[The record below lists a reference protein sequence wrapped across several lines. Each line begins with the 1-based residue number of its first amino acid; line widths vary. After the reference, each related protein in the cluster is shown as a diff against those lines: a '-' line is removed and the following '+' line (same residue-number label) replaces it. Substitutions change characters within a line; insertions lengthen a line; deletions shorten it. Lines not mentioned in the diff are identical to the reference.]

1 MSGEDAPDQDG
12 EMAAQLQRGDATGVE
27 ALYDKYGRLAFGLAF
42 RILNDRT
49 AAEDVVQEA
58 FLGLWR
64 NAGSFDSGRGNL
76 RGWLLSIVHNRAIDR
91 LRGTT
96 RMRKETQIETVE
108 RLVGA
113 PDAWETVSAHLER
126 SQIREG
132 FASLPQSQR
141 QTLELAYFGG
151 YTHLE
156 IAGKMGVPLGTVK
169 GRMRMGLEKM
179 RTFLQARGVTAW
191 QG

>member
-1 MSGEDAPDQDG
+1 MSGGDAPDQDG
-12 EMAAQLQRGDATGVE
+12 EMAAQLQRGDAVGVE
-27 ALYDKYGRLAFGLAF
+27 ALYDKYGRLAFSLAY
-42 RILNDRT
+42 RILGDRT

-64 NAGSFDSGRGNL
+64 NARAFDPNRGNI
-76 RGWLLSIVHNRAIDR
+76 RSWLLSIVHNRAIDR
-91 LRGTT
+91 FRGTT
-96 RMRKETQIETVE
+96 RIRKESQIEAVE
-108 RLVGA
+108 RLIEA

-126 SQIREG
+126 GQIREG
-132 FASLPQSQR
+132 FDSLPEAQR
-141 QTLELAYFGG
+141 ETLELAYFGG

-156 IAGKMGVPLGTVK
+156 IAARMGVPLGTVK

-191 QG
+191 QS

>member
-1 MSGEDAPDQDG
+1 MSGGIAPDEDVQ
-12 EMAAQLQRGDATGVE
+12 MAAQLQRGEPSGVE
-27 ALYDKYGRLAFGLAF
+27 GLYDKYGRLAYGLAY
-42 RILNDRT
+42 RVLSDRT

-64 NAGSFDSGRGNL
+64 NSGSFDPSRDNV

-96 RMRKETQIETVE
+96 RLRKETQIEIVE
-108 RLVGA
+108 QVLEA
-113 PDAWETVSAHLER
+113 PDTWETVSIHLQQK
-126 SQIREG
+126 QIREG
-132 FASLPQSQR
+132 FAQLPEAQR

-156 IAGKMGVPLGTVK
+156 IAGRMGVPLGTVK

-179 RTFLQARGVTAW
+179 RSFLQGRGVTA
-191 QG
+191 

>member
-1 MSGEDAPDQDG
+1 
-12 EMAAQLQRGDATGVE
+12 MAAQLQRGEAVGVE
-27 ALYDKYGRLAFGLAF
+27 ALYDKYGRLAYGLAY
-42 RILNDRT
+42 RILNDRS

-64 NAGSFDSGRGNL
+64 NARSFDPGRGNL
-76 RGWLLSIVHNRAIDR
+76 RSWLLTIVHNRAIDR

-108 RLVGA
+108 RLLEV
-113 PDAWETVSAHLER
+113 PDAWETVSTRIEQR
-126 SQIREG
+126 QIREG
-132 FASLPQSQR
+132 FAQLPDAQR

-151 YTHLE
+151 FTHLE
-156 IAGKMGVPLGTVK
+156 IAGQMGVPLGTVK

-179 RTFLQARGVTAW
+179 RTFLQARGVTA
-191 QG
+191 

>member
-1 MSGEDAPDQDG
+1 
-12 EMAAQLQRGDATGVE
+12 MAAQLQRGEAVGVE
-27 ALYDKYGRLAFGLAF
+27 ALYDKYGRLAYGLAY

-49 AAEDVVQEA
+49 AAEDVVQES
-58 FLGLWR
+58 FLRLWK
-64 NAGSFDSGRGNL
+64 NAKSFDARRGNV
-76 RGWLLSIVHNRAIDR
+76 RSWLLSIVHNRAIDR

-108 RLVGA
+108 RLLDA
-113 PDAWETVSAHLER
+113 PDAWESVSVHLEQK
-126 SQIREG
+126 QIRDG
-132 FASLPQSQR
+132 FAQLPAAQR

-156 IAGKMGVPLGTVK
+156 IAGHMGVPLGTVK

-179 RTFLQARGVTAW
+179 RTFLQARGVGA
-191 QG
+191 